1 MLVNL
6 RLDSS
11 FSAVTF
17 RMWSYGYV
25 QSGRVYQPVI
35 RADYGIQ
42 AHILSFA
49 DFLDLMFVAALR
61 RRRISLSVVREV
73 VRRAAAKFGSDH
85 PFALRRFRTDGRSI
99 FADLE
104 GSADGPEPH
113 RSATLCND
121 IPDG

>member
-17 RMWSYGYV
+17 RMWSYGHA
-25 QSGRVYQPVI
+25 QRGRVYQPVI

-49 DFLDLMFVAALR
+49 DFLDRCLLPRCAGAG
-61 RRRISLSVVREV
+61 ISLSAVQR
-73 VRRAAAKFGSDH
+73 
-85 PFALRRFRTDGRSI
+85 
-99 FADLE
+99 
-104 GSADGPEPH
+104 
-113 RSATLCND
+113 
-121 IPDG
+121 